1 MGYYTRVLTKQD
13 DFPALDELAQFL
25 RADHPNCRL
34 SLEEGTEDEWESLLL
49 STNDE
54 VEIAVIERLPV
65 FNGSLGQDEIEEF
78 IEETQDCKPES
89 GVAWLHNFLAEVKTV
104 YAFQH
109 LVGADSEEGSA
120 ALHALRA
127 FLWEGGNAIIQAD
140 LEGFTNE
147 DGYHIVWQFA
157 DTVSGAWNM
166 AVLQDETWHHFKMDL
181 GDPDH
186 REAFF
191 RGEVPPDAA
200 SVQLARTKD

>member
-1 MGYYTRVLTKQD
+1 MSYYTRVLTKQD

-25 RADHPNCRL
+25 RADHPHCKL
-34 SLEEGTEDEWESLLL
+34 SIEEGAEEEWESLLL
-49 STNDE
+49 STDDE
-54 VEIAVIERLPV
+54 VEIALIERNSV
-65 FNGSLGQDEIEEF
+65 FDGSLGQDQIADLLEDLH
-78 IEETQDCKPES
+78 DCKPET
-89 GVAWLHNFLAEVKTV
+89 GVAWLRNFLAEVQTV

-109 LVGADSEEGSA
+109 LIGADSEEGSA
-120 ALHALRA
+120 ALHALRT

-140 LEGFTNE
+140 HEGFTNE

-186 REAFF
+186 RDAFL
-191 RGEVPPDAA
+191 RGEVPPDVA